1 VSAAHDSLAS
11 ALAAA
16 QASYPA
22 IGKGKHSPAFGGY
35 DYADLARV
43 LAAVRPALAA
53 QGIALLQRF
62 DLSEQGD
69 TLLVTELLW
78 RDQRITSR
86 VPLKLAG
93 LDNQKAGSAVTY
105 WRRYSALAICGCAP
119 EDEDDD
125 GASAKDA
132 PTPPARQQA
141 RSHEQARDST
151 RARAARPGQRPGLDR
166 QPAGRDPG
174 RPHAAAGRLDR
185 ALPRLQGR
193 QRRRRHVAGRDTG
206 GEGTEPGALR
216 RRHPQGQGRDGRAA
230 GASLAEGGLMRVA
243 DIAPGALYEGNAG
256 QRRLV
261 SMICFSRGRSRRSDL
276 VRYGT
281 PDRPAGLRV
290 TSRESFAR
298 WAVREAPA
306 EEAR

>member
-53 QGIALLQRF
+53 QGVALLQRF

-125 GASAKDA
+125 GASTKDA
-132 PTPPARQQA
+132 PMPPARQQA
-141 RSHEQARDST
+141 RSQESTAAREHAPPVLANGRGWTVSLPGETPVGPMPLQDAWTVLYRACKGDKDADGMSPAEIQEAKDMNRALYDAVT
-151 RARAARPGQRPGLDR
+151 PRARAAMDEL
-166 QPAGRDPG
+166 
-174 RPHAAAGRLDR
+174 L
-185 ALPRLQGR
+185 
-193 QRRRRHVAGRDTG
+193 
-206 GEGTEPGALR
+206 ALR
-216 RRHPQGQGRDGRAA
+216 SPK
-230 GASLAEGGLMRVA
+230 VA
-243 DIAPGALYEGNAG
+243 
-256 QRRLV
+256 
-261 SMICFSRGRSRRSDL
+261 
-276 VRYGT
+276 
-281 PDRPAGLRV
+281 
-290 TSRESFAR
+290 
-298 WAVREAPA
+298 
-306 EEAR
+306 